1 MTVKE
6 SISAQSAAGVA
17 PRKVMATLQCCDPD
31 TLISPKDIANAKH
44 AQRRDELVTLTSTE
58 VLFKKLAENDFYF
71 KFEVDTQSRLRY
83 LFWAHSEATK
93 WFAMHS
99 DVLIF
104 DCTYKTNQ
112 FDLPLLNVIAM
123 TGFNTVLPVAQCWLP
138 GETEQDFVWAL
149 HQLMKLMETAS
160 VPPPSVLIT
169 DRDLACMNAIGRV
182 FPAVPSMVCR

>member
-1 MTVKE
+1 
-6 SISAQSAAGVA
+6 
-17 PRKVMATLQCCDPD
+17 
-31 TLISPKDIANAKH
+31 
-44 AQRRDELVTLTSTE
+44 
-58 VLFKKLAENDFYF
+58 
-71 KFEVDTQSRLRY
+71 
-83 LFWAHSEATK
+83 
-93 WFAMHS
+93 
-99 DVLIF
+99 LIF